1 MISNN
6 PVGIIELGNINIK
19 CLIFQVN
26 NNNAIEILSTSLA
39 SSKGIHNGVI
49 VNLASAENA
58 IRSCIGEAEKKS
70 TISLKKVDEEI
81 HWLDF

>member
-19 CLIFQVN
+19 CLIFQISN
-26 NNNAIEILSTSLA
+26 NNKIEILSTALT

-49 VNLASAENA
+49 VNLASAANA
-58 IRSCIGEAEKKS
+58 IRSCIGEAEKKIYNI
-70 TISLKKVDEEI
+70 T
-81 HWLDF
+81 